1 MQKVIA
7 EAIVEAMEE
16 QGYEASVREGY
27 SGRGMFGKETTGIVT
42 DSVGTVIQAILSDLL
57 EESSIIRQVAEENDI
72 SPFDIDHI
80 SIDSMGLNT
89 IIY

>member
-16 QGYEASVREGY
+16 QGHEASVREGY
-27 SGRGMFGKETTGIVT
+27 SGRGMFGKETTGIVA
-42 DSVGTVIQAILSDLL
+42 DSVGTVMRAILSDVL

-72 SPFDIDHI
+72 SPLDIDGI
-80 SIDSMGLNT
+80 SIDSMGLDT